1 MATLNGSLFC
11 FSETLLN
18 LWKQNTKQMKSTQ
31 LRIGNWYSE
40 YGIPKQATPEII
52 SNLYAIEQNGKTAI
66 DFDFLPLTEEWLLKA
81 GFEIRESLSYKEYFI
96 GTNEITHDWLFSL
109 TWLKNPER
117 IDAINAP
124 FYNNGRH
131 TVQYVHQLQNLYFA
145 LTGKEL
151 EFKL

>member
-1 MATLNGSLFC
+1 VETKHKAMIVKPQDLRLGNLILHELFGAV
-11 FSETLLN
+11 EV
-18 LWKQNTKQMKSTQ
+18 
-31 LRIGNWYSE
+31 I
-40 YGIPKQATPEII
+40 
-52 SNLYAIEQNGKTAI
+52 AIYKNSYDVTRDGKTKEWFTGLGCKGIA
-66 DFDFLPLTEEWLLKA
+66 LTEEWMLKA

-109 TWLKNPER
+109 TWIKNPER

-131 TVQYVHQLQNLYFA
+131 TVQYVHQLQNIYFA

>member
-81 GFEIRESLSYKEYFI
+81 GAEAYEFDHKPSQYIIGDRLIVIRDGCFYEY
-96 GTNEITHDWLFSL
+96 GTNLKLEFVHRFQNLFF
-109 TWLKNPER
+109 E
-117 IDAINAP
+117 
-124 FYNNGRH
+124 
-131 TVQYVHQLQNLYFA
+131 LQN
-145 LTGKEL
+145 GKEL